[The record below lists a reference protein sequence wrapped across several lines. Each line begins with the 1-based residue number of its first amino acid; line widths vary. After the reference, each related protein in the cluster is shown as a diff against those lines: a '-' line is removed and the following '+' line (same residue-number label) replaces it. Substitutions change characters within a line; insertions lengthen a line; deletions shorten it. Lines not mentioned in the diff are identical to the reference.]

1 MKAPHPAPGIHHLLE
16 CSRCTPALLTD
27 RDLLEKTL
35 TEAAELAGA
44 TVVESVIHQFNPHG
58 LSGVIVI
65 AESHIAIHTWPEH
78 DYAALDIFTCGNP
91 EIADAITEAL
101 LRAFAPEKHTLTRL
115 ERRPPGDHGTE
126 S

>member
-1 MKAPHPAPGIHHLLE
+1 MKSSHPAPGIHHLLE
-16 CSRCTPALLTD
+16 CSHCVPALLTD

-78 DYAALDIFTCGNP
+78 NYAALDIFTCGNP

-101 LRAFAPEKHTLTRL
+101 LRAFAPKKHTLTRL
-115 ERRPPGDHGTE
+115 ERRPPGGYSAD